1 MRENKF
7 SFRQLRLFA
16 FSLSGLA
23 LIFFILACATNDG
36 TCIFFGVM
44 AALSLLCGC
53 VCLYL
58 AHRIVTKHTN
68 FFLFDRRRG
77 IMLTPETLTFSF
89 INDNLTYFLSP
100 YVGKTVELWNGIPKS
115 LEMALEATPAYR
127 TPVALR
133 MLHDMSLLDDEEV
146 EALFLAADKKTVAGL
161 CRAVKAGGDKEMAD
175 IIFELK
181 CDFERLRARII
192 PFFKKNKRYFEGKI
206 YHYIKDHIE
215 DFDTEKK

>member
-7 SFRQLRLFA
+7 SFRQLKLFA
-16 FSLSGLA
+16 FALSGIA
-23 LIFFILACATNDG
+23 LLFFILACTTNDG

-44 AALSLLCGC
+44 AALSLVFGC

-58 AHRIVTKHTN
+58 AHRIAAKHTN

-77 IMLTPETLTFSF
+77 TMLTPETLTFSF

-100 YVGKTVELWNGIPKS
+100 YVDKSIDLWNGIPKN
-115 LEMALEATPAYR
+115 LEMALEAAPAYR
-127 TPVALR
+127 APVALR
-133 MLHDMSLLDDEEV
+133 MLHDMSLLDGEAI
-146 EALFLAADKKTVAGL
+146 EALFLSADKKTVAAL
-161 CRAVKAGGDKEMAD
+161 CRTVKAAGDKEMAD

-192 PFFKKNKRYFEGKI
+192 PFFKKNKRFFEGKM
-206 YHYIKDHIE
+206 YHYIKEHIE
-215 DFDTEKK
+215 EFDTAKK

>member
-1 MRENKF
+1 
-7 SFRQLRLFA
+7 
-16 FSLSGLA
+16 
-23 LIFFILACATNDG
+23 
-36 TCIFFGVM
+36 
-44 AALSLLCGC
+44 
-53 VCLYL
+53 
-58 AHRIVTKHTN
+58 
-68 FFLFDRRRG
+68 
-77 IMLTPETLTFSF
+77 
-89 INDNLTYFLSP
+89 
-100 YVGKTVELWNGIPKS
+100 
-115 LEMALEATPAYR
+115 MALEATPAYR